1 MAHCVLLVGCKSN
14 ACGTYYAIV
23 ADEQI
28 EFLESQKA
36 QAEIDFRQ
44 ELENEYQCQLQMLTE
59 ENMAKLHLMA
69 SRQENGDVARTEV
82 SEKGEREITRE
93 KQRALG
99 SPHHDVFGVPNNLTM
114 RLE

>member
-1 MAHCVLLVGCKSN
+1 MARCVFLLGCKSN

-28 EFLESQKA
+28 ELLESQKA

-82 SEKGEREITRE
+82 SEKGERGDHEGER
-93 KQRALG
+93 RSLL

-114 RLE
+114 RFE